1 MYQCEKAVELHII
14 DNKIWRILS
23 IFLYII
29 ISLLCLPTV
38 KIFPQMPWFAL
49 IAPVVFIIVEIF
61 QYKYC
66 KSKKTRFVYIGDSY
80 LTVRYFDGSK
90 KLINIDDIKNVK
102 IKGEYY
108 GRGTDT
114 VISVEQEFEITEI
127 ACTRVDSVSSIYSA
141 IKDRF
146 PVYLE
151 VNELY
156 KKTLIIQ
163 RQSLTLNFII
173 MTVFALIFLSSKKSF
188 KASALELSSAQ
199 R

>member
-1 MYQCEKAVELHII
+1 MYQCEKAIELHII

-29 ISLLCLPTV
+29 ISLLFLPTV

-49 IAPVVFIIVEIF
+49 IAPVIFIIVEIF

-66 KSKKTRFVYIGDSY
+66 KSKKTRYVYIGDSY
-80 LTVRYFDGSK
+80 LTVRYFNGSK

-114 VISVEQEFEITEI
+114 VISIEQEFEVTEI
-127 ACTRVDSVSSIYSA
+127 FCSRVDSVSLIYSA

-151 VNELY
+151 VN
-156 KKTLIIQ
+156 
-163 RQSLTLNFII
+163 
-173 MTVFALIFLSSKKSF
+173 
-188 KASALELSSAQ
+188 
-199 R
+199 

>member
-23 IFLYII
+23 IFLYITM
-29 ISLLCLPTV
+29 SLLFLPV
-38 KIFPQMPWFAL
+38 IKIFPQMPWFAL

-114 VISVEQEFEITEI
+114 VISVEQEFEIIEI

-156 KKTLIIQ
+156 KKTLINQ
-163 RQSLTLNFII
+163 RQSLTPNFVV
-173 MTVFALIFLSSKKSF
+173 MAVFALIFLYM
-188 KASALELSSAQ
+188 AVRLNLEILFLPH
-199 R
+199 